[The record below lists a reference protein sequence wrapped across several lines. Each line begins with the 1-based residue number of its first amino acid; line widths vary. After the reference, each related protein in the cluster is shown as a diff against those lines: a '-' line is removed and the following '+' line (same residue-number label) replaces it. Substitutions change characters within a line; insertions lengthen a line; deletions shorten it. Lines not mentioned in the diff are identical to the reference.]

1 MKKAFALLLLTGSF
15 LAIFTQSCTND
26 SPAPSTD
33 VTRLQGEYR
42 TNASLD
48 LSCVAITDERQLP
61 QLSITQQTD
70 GRYLLVRTD
79 FLSSK
84 RTTELS
90 NVTVQ
95 SKLDTLLIFR
105 DNQKIGSLYLG
116 TWRDFSGKKIREV
129 AAPLLVVAMN
139 DTISKTSFFYFGYRR

>member
-1 MKKAFALLLLTGSF
+1 MKKAFTLALLAGSLLAAF
-15 LAIFTQSCTND
+15 MQSCTND

-33 VTRLQGEYR
+33 ITQLQGEYR

-70 GRYLLVRTD
+70 GSYRLVRTD
-79 FLSSK
+79 FSPAK
-84 RTTELS
+84 RTTELR

-95 SKLDTLLIFR
+95 PKPDTLLILR
-105 DNQKIGSLYLG
+105 DNQKIGSLSLG
-116 TWRDFSGKKIREV
+116 TWRDFSGKKVREV
-129 AAPLLVVAMN
+129 TAPLLVVALN
-139 DTISKTSFFYFGYRR
+139 DTVTKTSFFYFGYRE

>member
-1 MKKAFALLLLTGSF
+1 MKKAFALILLCGSF
-15 LAIFTQSCTND
+15 LTIFTQSCTND
-26 SPAPSTD
+26 SPAPATD
-33 VTRLQGEYR
+33 ITRLKGEYR

-79 FLSSK
+79 FSPSK

-95 SKLDTLLIFR
+95 SKPDTLVIFR
-105 DNQKIGSLYLG
+105 NNKKIGSLSLG
-116 TWRDFSGKKIREV
+116 TWRDFSGKKVREV
-129 AAPLLVVAMN
+129 TAPLLVVALN
-139 DTISKTSFFYFGYRR
+139 DTISKTSFFYFGYRQ

>member
-1 MKKAFALLLLTGSF
+1 MKKSFALNLLASSF
-15 LAIFTQSCTND
+15 LAFFAQSCTNE

-33 VTRLQGEYR
+33 ITRLQGEYR

-70 GRYLLVRTD
+70 GSYRLVRTD
-79 FLSSK
+79 FYPAK
-84 RTTELS
+84 RTTELR

-95 SKLDTLLIFR
+95 AKPDTLLILR
-105 DNQKIGSLYLG
+105 DNQKIGSLARG
-116 TWRDFSGKKIREV
+116 TWRDFSGKKAREV
-129 AAPLLVVAMN
+129 TASLLVVSLN
-139 DTISKTSFFYFGYRR
+139 DTLTKTSFFYFGYRE